1 MSPVRKQAAAPL
13 LLTQT
18 KQHETRG
25 GEKLGLYNPG
35 RTVLKSTQQENEML
49 TQEDLQAIRAIMREE
64 TDPIKSRLDNIETRL
79 EKVEENTEITR
90 EATNYMADW
99 LENVTSKVEKLTR

>member
-1 MSPVRKQAAAPL
+1 
-13 LLTQT
+13 
-18 KQHETRG
+18 
-25 GEKLGLYNPG
+25 
-35 RTVLKSTQQENEML
+35 ML

-64 TDPIKSRLDNIETRL
+64 TNPIKSKLDNIETRL

>member
-1 MSPVRKQAAAPL
+1 
-13 LLTQT
+13 
-18 KQHETRG
+18 
-25 GEKLGLYNPG
+25 
-35 RTVLKSTQQENEML
+35 ML

>member
-1 MSPVRKQAAAPL
+1 
-13 LLTQT
+13 
-18 KQHETRG
+18 
-25 GEKLGLYNPG
+25 
-35 RTVLKSTQQENEML
+35 ML

-64 TDPIKSRLDNIETRL
+64 TDPIKSRLDNNETRL